1 MNSLWANLSVTIGEV
16 KVDIQKQA
24 IQRKHVDYESGNVKP
39 QEITHVNE
47 VCEKQVLGYL
57 PFFLWGPL
65 ER

>member
-1 MNSLWANLSVTIGEV
+1 M
-16 KVDIQKQA
+16 
-24 IQRKHVDYESGNVKP
+24 DYESGNVKP

-65 ER
+65 LQVMFLLLRSNCPFNSSSNI